1 MSVKIVRKSTR
12 LFFAIVRSKRAR
24 KIRRART
31 RYEKDDKKVND
42 YAAYIGM
49 DKGKGFAKCK
59 KEEFYAFLKKEI
71 GIKDESILAKIDEG
85 VFLPKQISA
94 ENCDI
99 PYQVHLAE
107 LKAILANAEN
117 YFPFLKQKD
126 ENCEMTVSE
135 KIISLMKFRVPYYVG
150 PFTDKETGFSWMIK
164 KGGVKYAKNYALEL

>member
-1 MSVKIVRKSTR
+1 MQNAKKKSFT
-12 LFFAIVRSKRAR
+12 L
-24 KIRRART
+24 
-31 RYEKDDKKVND
+31 
-42 YAAYIGM
+42 
-49 DKGKGFAKCK
+49 
-59 KEEFYAFLKKEI
+59 FLKKEI

-135 KIISLMKFRVPYYVG
+135 KNNFAHEIPCALLCGTVHRQRNRLQL
-150 PFTDKETGFSWMIK
+150 DDK